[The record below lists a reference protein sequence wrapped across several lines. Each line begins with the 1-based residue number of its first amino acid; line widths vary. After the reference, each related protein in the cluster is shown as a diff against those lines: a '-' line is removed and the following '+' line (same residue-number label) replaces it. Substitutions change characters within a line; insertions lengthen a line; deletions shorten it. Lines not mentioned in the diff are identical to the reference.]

1 MNNFAQRR
9 KAKLRPEYPLAPN
22 CRRSWWN
29 MTGST
34 PASEHFNAKNATQ
47 MCWRAHKA
55 WISNAI
61 SFQFCRIFTTPHTC
75 TFDSTCW
82 FPEKRNSGI
91 WKSFPVYR
99 GHLNFTTCCN
109 CFQVFEFSLVHPVRL
124 VFSEITHEI
133 CNGGVYLFKQ
143 NMRNVIMSDQPQD
156 FTNENTSLEYCFH
169 VLENKRSCGPKWETM
184 RKQWGAIRANELEV
198 A

>member
-47 MCWRAHKA
+47 MCRRAHKA

-61 SFQFCRIFTTPHTC
+61 SFQFCRIFTRHIPALSIQLA
-75 TFDSTCW
+75 DSQKKETRG
-82 FPEKRNSGI
+82 FEKVSRLPRTSAFYNWLQLLSSVWIFLG
-91 WKSFPVYR
+91 SP
-99 GHLNFTTCCN
+99 GTTCIFRN
-109 CFQVFEFSLVHPVRL
+109 HAWNLQRGSLFVQTKYEKCYYERPTPTLHKREHIAGIL
-124 VFSEITHEI
+124 
-133 CNGGVYLFKQ
+133 
-143 NMRNVIMSDQPQD
+143 
-156 FTNENTSLEYCFH
+156 FH

-184 RKQWGAIRANELEV
+184 RNNE
-198 A
+198 AQSGPMNSK